1 MHIRRTPRGCSHPK
15 AIETLKRLNRPYM
28 VALPLARGG
37 STIQALCSGTGTK
50 IRQNIRCLLGFLL
63 EGSMDQKS
71 MEGTHCKGH
80 PLRRRL
86 SDNGGVA

>member
-1 MHIRRTPRGCSHPK
+1 
-15 AIETLKRLNRPYM
+15 
-28 VALPLARGG
+28 
-37 STIQALCSGTGTK
+37 
-50 IRQNIRCLLGFLL
+50 L